1 MKKTFILTATA
12 LTLFSTGITN
22 VAVNQ
27 PTVVQASSKKYKA
40 VNKDLKKELKQDRS
54 YANDDPTNYGYA
66 KYIESIKYTGG
77 TNITVQV
84 NGAFKEVDDD
94 IKTDVM
100 NQAQDLAKMVLLND
114 GKISSEDAK
123 DGLIVMVKN
132 GKNSIGT
139 SKALNHKKYSWG

>member
-1 MKKTFILTATA
+1 M
-12 LTLFSTGITN
+12 
-22 VAVNQ
+22 
-27 PTVVQASSKKYKA
+27 
-40 VNKDLKKELKQDRS
+40 KKELKQDRS

-100 NQAQDLAKMVLLND
+100 NQVQDLAKMVLLND
-114 GKISSEDAK
+114 GRISNDDAK
-123 DGLIVMVKN
+123 DGLIVKVNN
-132 GKNSIGT
+132 GKDSIGT
-139 SKALNHKKYSWG
+139 SQTLNHKKYSWG